1 MKNPTVIASILAVA
15 VAVGVA
21 MSAPLAAQASDDPRG
36 GCSGKLYFSGD
47 RMWVEMDRGTFSDV
61 VFGSRTHKKKP
72 KYEMKLVPGKVKELV
87 EVPKGK
93 WETHRWVF
101 KPDPDVGAELPGLGS
116 WVEQKLPAPVWVTYS
131 VWEEREVDAMVWKRV
146 KVAGSGWVVRP
157 GSSDGIVRLGPGR
170 AMVTS
175 GSASGVMATVICGGG
190 QKLRL
195 KAEAPAA
202 VDPPRAAPETGSGQC
217 ALNLETDHVG
227 LAPKEPRA
235 AVPARDG
242 RPAIPKR
249 DGDTFQVYL
258 QVSDGEARKVE
269 WKANDA
275 DLMSWTNEQA
285 TVRVEA
291 GAVAGTIIRV
301 TAAVT
306 CKTKDRLG
314 LPVETNQEQEFSTAV
329 VGANRR

>member
-1 MKNPTVIASILAVA
+1 MRKTMLIAGILAVA
-15 VAVGVA
+15 VAVA
-21 MSAPLAAQASDDPRG
+21 SAVPLATQASDDPRG

-61 VFGSRTHKKKP
+61 VFGSRTHKKKS
-72 KYEMKLVPGKVKELV
+72 KYEMKLVPGKVKKLV

-101 KPDPDVGAELPGLGS
+101 KPDPGVGGELPGLGS

-131 VWEEREVDAMVWKRV
+131 VWEEREVDGMVLKRV

-202 VDPPRAAPETGSGQC
+202 VDPPRAARETGSGQC
-217 ALNLETDHVG
+217 ALNLETNHVG
-227 LAPKEPRA
+227 LAPREARA
-235 AVPARDG
+235 AVPAIEG

-249 DGDTFQVYL
+249 DGDTFPVYL
-258 QVSDGEARKVE
+258 QVSDGEGRKVE
-269 WKANDA
+269 WKAKGA
-275 DLMSWTNEQA
+275 DLISSTNDHA
-285 TVRVEA
+285 TVRVKD

-306 CKTKDRLG
+306 CKTKDQHG

-329 VGANRR
+329 VDANRR